1 MADLR
6 DKTDEELLALV
17 NKNKPKAITADDL
30 ATAPDET
37 LQALIASK
45 GRQGP
50 AGPSVKATDTANARA
65 SWRPQTDS
73 VGRAALGGLGYG
85 AVETFAPSAMID
97 LAGQYVVAP
106 AMYGMDKALT
116 GIANTITGGN
126 KKPDTL
132 DEYRRRAGVT
142 DPLSRRLADVIPM
155 DQGKEGTWARPVS
168 EMAELIPQSLLMK
181 GNALKNAMVYG
192 VAPGATGYVADQL
205 AKDSPYEPYAK
216 PVTQFLTAVGGGIL
230 TDPARGQ
237 KNIVSATKSATPEQ
251 LGEAMKVMQSAKEM
265 GVNLTVD
272 EALGFATQGGTS
284 RLSNMRRIAENTGGR
299 DVLQPFTAGRPQ
311 QTAAAA
317 DRMLDSI
324 TPAPANPSNVPVKTQ
339 EAARGALDGVRQR
352 INFLAQPFYDA
363 AENVRVPKSEISGL
377 SGNAAFINALEE
389 LRNNPV
395 VNQRVANLPD
405 DAVGTLNAVK
415 KRLDKGITRARG
427 AVEPDNEVASILEG
441 ARRQV
446 LDVADTASPD
456 FRTARA
462 IGQQGRESILQPLE
476 AGPLGAISRS
486 DSIDGLRSSIIP
498 QGKNV
503 LERQNEELARAMGY
517 LSRQNPQL
525 AKDAVRVS
533 LGAEKNAAFRPRTS
547 AVEGADLYGGSRFA
561 NAVGSQGQQ
570 RSNFMSTV
578 EAVSRPQVAADA
590 GRTLDVLTATGY
602 RPATGSRTAFNA
614 QDMADLRGAS
624 IANLDVT
631 RPFARIGDFIEQA
644 RMAGKTKE
652 LSEFLTGGNVSL
664 EQLVKLREIYPD
676 LISDS
681 MVKQLAGRAK
691 RSVGFSGR
699 AAVPAGL
706 LAGDD

>member
-168 EMAELIPQSLLMK
+168 DIAELVPQAVMMK

-192 VAPGATGYVADQL
+192 VAPGTTGYVADQL

-230 TDPARGQ
+230 TDPSRGQ
-237 KNIVSATKSATPEQ
+237 KNIVSATKAASPEQ
-251 LGEAMKVMQSAKEM
+251 LSEAMKVMQSAKEM

-311 QTAAAA
+311 QTAAATE
-317 DRMLDSI
+317 RMLDSI
-324 TPAPANPSNVPVKTQ
+324 TPAPANPSNVPVLAQQAAGTAIDRVRQGINKLARPFYQSAENTPIPQKDFSALSSNSAFLDAMQKLRNSPVLGQSVQQFPDNSVGALNSLKTNYLDDAITAAKQ
-339 EAARGALDGVRQR
+339 EGRHTEAAILTKLKNQ
-352 INFLAQPFYDA
+352 
-363 AENVRVPKSEISGL
+363 
-377 SGNAAFINALEE
+377 
-389 LRNNPV
+389 V
-395 VNQRVANLPD
+395 V
-405 DAVGTLNAVK
+405 G
-415 KRLDKGITRARG
+415 
-427 AVEPDNEVASILEG
+427 
-441 ARRQV
+441 
-446 LDVADTASPD
+446 VADTAAPD
-456 FRTARA
+456 YAT
-462 IGQQGRESILQPLE
+462 GRGIVQRGTQEVLEPLQS
-476 AGPLGAISRS
+476 GPLGQIAQGGTP
-486 DSIDGLRSSIIP
+486 DSLRSAIIP

-503 LERQNEELARAMGY
+503 LERQNEELARAMAA
-517 LSRQNPQL
+517 LSGQNPQL

-561 NAVGSQGQQ
+561 NSVGAQGQQ

-578 EAVSRPQVAADA
+578 EAVSGPQVASDA

-644 RMAGKTKE
+644 RMTGKTKE

-691 RSVGFSGR
+691 RSVGFTGR

>member
-37 LQALIASK
+37 LQALIANK
-45 GRQGP
+45 GRQGA

-65 SWRPQTDS
+65 SWRPQTNS

-85 AVETFAPSAMID
+85 AVETLAPSAMID

-106 AMYGMDKALT
+106 AMYGMDKAIT

-126 KKPDTL
+126 RKPDTL

-155 DQGKEGTWARPVS
+155 DQGKEGTLARPVS
-168 EMAELIPQSLLMK
+168 EIAELIPQSLLMK

-192 VAPGATGYVADQL
+192 VAPGTTGYVADQL

-251 LGEAMKVMQSAKEM
+251 ISEAMKVMQSAKEI

-324 TPAPANPSNVPVKTQ
+324 TPAPANPSNVPI
-339 EAARGALDGVRQR
+339 AARKAAETEIGNVRKR
-352 INFLAQPFYDA
+352 INKLASPYYDS
-363 AENVRVPKSEISGL
+363 AENVLVPRGEFAAL
-377 SGNAAFINALEE
+377 ADNAAFLDAMQK
-389 LRNNPV
+389 LRSSPLLGQTV
-395 VNQRVANLPD
+395 RVLPD
-405 DAVGTLNAVK
+405 NAVGTLNALKVNY
-415 KRLDKGITRARG
+415 LDDAISAAKEQGKN
-427 AVEPDNEVASILEG
+427 VEASLNTNLKN
-441 ARRQV
+441 RV
-446 LDVADTASPD
+446 LDAADTAAPD
-456 FRTARA
+456 YAM
-462 IGQQGRESILQPLE
+462 GRGIVERGTREILDPLQ
-476 AGPLGAISRS
+476 AGPLGQIARA
-486 DSIDGLRSSIIP
+486 DSPDALRSAIIP

-578 EAVSRPQVAADA
+578 EAVSGPQVAADA

-614 QDMADLRGAS
+614 QDMADLRGTS

-644 RMAGKTKE
+644 RMTGKTKE

-691 RSVGFSGR
+691 RSVGFTGR